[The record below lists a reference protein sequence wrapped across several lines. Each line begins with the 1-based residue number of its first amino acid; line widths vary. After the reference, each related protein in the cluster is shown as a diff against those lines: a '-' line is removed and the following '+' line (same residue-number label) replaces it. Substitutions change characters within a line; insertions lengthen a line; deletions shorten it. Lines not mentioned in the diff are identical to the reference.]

1 MFCAIP
7 ISTITIP
14 MPSADRSSIIFRPL
28 RSARLP
34 QKGAAMAE
42 NRNVILNTRPDHMF
56 NDWWPLTPNS
66 STYSGKNGMIKLNA
80 APVKKQP
87 NQVTNRFL
95 FQSTDCGAEVINYR
109 LSKGLLLNKL
119 IALRLFI
126 RRLGRLKWQQSI
138 RIKQLA

>member
-1 MFCAIP
+1 
-7 ISTITIP
+7 
-14 MPSADRSSIIFRPL
+14 
-28 RSARLP
+28 
-34 QKGAAMAE
+34 
-42 NRNVILNTRPDHMF
+42 
-56 NDWWPLTPNS
+56 
-66 STYSGKNGMIKLNA
+66 MIKLNA

-95 FQSTDCGAEVINYR
+95 FQLTDCGAEVINYR

-126 RRLGRLKWQQSI
+126 RRLGRLKWQQST